1 VTGLD
6 PHDLDRFVQART
18 VAGAARTVAGA
29 ARTVAGARTHC

>member
-6 PHDLDRFVQART
+6 PQART